1 MESSLASATESWAVT
16 IPVRYH
22 LWTSDEN
29 FWACTNNGTL
39 RYFDYRPAR
48 LNFFFSSTPIWSIP
62 LTDATSPPPDSIPT
76 HRPPPEHDTPTPQRQ
91 SAIAEKKASGLKRS
105 EEKTKNTAKKSIS
118 YADAGVDITSGD
130 RSKQRIKMLARKTF
144 NKQVLSEIGGFGGLF
159 ALDLEKF
166 PNPVLVS
173 SADGV
178 GTKLKVAFDLG
189 IHHTVG
195 QDLVNHCVN
204 DIAVQGATPLFFL
217 DYLATGKLEDM
228 VVETVV
234 QGISEACR
242 ANGCALIGGE
252 TAQMPGFYAAGEYDL
267 AGTIVGA
274 VSRDKIITGANIQV
288 GDVLLGLPSN
298 GLHTNGYSL
307 ARKLLVERAKY
318 GPEQYVN
325 ELKDKTGAALM
336 RTHRSYLSV
345 IKKLTGAEVVSGM
358 AHITGGGITE
368 NLPRILPKGMG
379 AMVDLASWQVPP
391 LFEHLQHLG
400 SVEQDEMLRTFNMG
414 IGLIAVV
421 PAEKI
426 KKTKAILNRAN
437 ERHCIIGR
445 VTRGERK
452 VSYN

>member
-1 MESSLASATESWAVT
+1 MPDE
-16 IPVRYH
+16 
-22 LWTSDEN
+22 TSPTPDSVDAQQEP
-29 FWACTNNGTL
+29 GEH
-39 RYFDYRPAR
+39 PAFKSR
-48 LNFFFSSTPIWSIP
+48 STPP
-62 LTDATSPPPDSIPT
+62 LT
-76 HRPPPEHDTPTPQRQ
+76 Q
-91 SAIAEKKASGLKRS
+91 AIGALRRS
-105 EEKTKNTAKKSIS
+105 RGELEADLPGGVQPAAKKSIS
-118 YADAGVDITSGD
+118 YADAGVDISSGD
-130 RSKQRIKMLARKTF
+130 RSKQRIRMLARKTF

-178 GTKLKVAFDLG
+178 GTKLKVAFELG

-228 VVETVV
+228 VIERVV

-252 TAQMPGFYAAGEYDL
+252 TAQMPGFYGDGEYDL

-274 VSRDKIITGANIQV
+274 VSREKIITGERIQI
-288 GDVLLGLPSN
+288 GDVLVGLPSN

-307 ARKLLVERAKY
+307 ARKLLFEVAKY

-345 IKKLTGAEVVSGM
+345 IRKLTGAELVNGM

-379 AMVDLASWQVPP
+379 ALVDLASWTAPP
-391 LFEHLQHLG
+391 LFEHLQALG
-400 SVEQDEMLRTFNMG
+400 NVEQDEMLRTFNMG
-414 IGLIAVV
+414 IGLIAVI
-421 PAEKI
+421 PAEQI
-426 KKTKAILNRAN
+426 KKAKAVLNRAN

-445 VTRGERK
+445 VVRGERK
-452 VSYN
+452 VTYN